1 MEPIKLTLT
10 DTGKLTGDVALPPE
24 TAEEQTPSAP
34 GARDL
39 TPDEVVWSSDR
50 VDFEG
55 RPLTSNS
62 LFPGGMTST
71 LGDLGSSS

>member
-10 DTGKLTGDVALPPE
+10 DAGKLTGDVALPPE
-24 TAEEQTPSAP
+24 PAEEQAP
-34 GARDL
+34 ATAGARDL